1 MSATITEIIQ
11 EQGFELITKQL
22 GAIMLL
28 ELTNQLELQKCHID
42 LGVFLERIEPIDK
55 SEDVVVNVSLN
66 SINYDEHNEFEVHG
80 AHTFNLDVYS
90 FGEET
95 IGKTASTD
103 VRIKIQKIVGLVRYI
118 LSSTKLKTLG
128 FEPGLISG
136 TYVQSVNFD
145 DTYGKEDGS
154 MARMAR
160 VVFLVRAFES
170 QDPDEYN
177 NNFTGND
184 TVIKI
189 ESTDKGYKLTFNT

>member
-95 IGKTASTD
+95 IDKTSSTD
-103 VRIKIQKIVGLVRYI
+103 VRIKIQKIVGWVRYI
-118 LSSTKLKTLG
+118 LSSTKLKTLV

-136 TYVQSVNFD
+136 TYIQSVNFD

-154 MARMAR
+154 MTRMAR

>member
-1 MSATITEIIQ
+1 MAAIITEIIP

-28 ELTNQLELQKCHID
+28 ELTNQIVIQNYSID

-66 SINYDEHNEFEVHG
+66 SVNYDEHNEFEVQG
-80 AHTFNLDVYS
+80 SHTFNLDITS
-90 FGEET
+90 FGEESIDT
-95 IGKTASTD
+95 NASTD
-103 VRIKIQKIVGLVRYI
+103 VSVKIQKIVGWIRYI

-128 FEPGLISG
+128 FAPGLISG
-136 TYVQSVNFD
+136 TYIQSINFD
-145 DTYGKEDGS
+145 DTYGKEDSS
-154 MARMAR
+154 MSRMAR
-160 VVFLVRAFES
+160 IVFSVRAFES
-170 QDPDEYN
+170 QDPDESN

-189 ESTDKGYKLTFNT
+189 ASTDKGFKLIFNT